1 MDKRVMM
8 YTGDF
13 HGIKAGDLV
22 RLKSGINVHG
32 FQSGDVALVID
43 RVANALM
50 LGDGDGEY
58 YDLIFVVVNRGRRHH
73 VSVQDVEKIQKDD
86 IEN

>member
-1 MDKRVMM
+1 MMDKRVLM

-13 HGIKAGDLV
+13 RGVKTGDLV
-22 RLKSGINVHG
+22 RLRSGISMHG
-32 FQSGDVALVID
+32 FKPGDVALVID

-58 YDLIFVVVNRGRRHH
+58 YDLILTILNRGRRYRIGIE
-73 VSVQDVEKIQKDD
+73 DVEKV
-86 IEN
+86 EETL